1 MYTVVGIEFLMGQY
15 YVPEIV
21 GYVEIGVILSGGT
34 SATPIT
40 VIVTP
45 TEISALGTA

>member
-1 MYTVVGIEFLMGQY
+1 MMAQY

-40 VIVTP
+40 VMVTS
-45 TEISALGTA
+45 TAISAMGGY